1 MTRTIRSTLLAAAAG
16 VWCAAAAAQSDAP
29 AGNIAVSPALCAS
42 HQDHVGYLAQEFGE
56 HPVFTGQI
64 SEKLMLRIFA
74 NAGSGSWTMVI
85 LRADGLSCVHQTG
98 DSGRREVGF

>member
-1 MTRTIRSTLLAAAAG
+1 MTRTIRATLLSAAAG
-16 VWCAAAAAQSDAP
+16 IWCAAASAQSGAP
-29 AGNIAVSPALCAS
+29 AGNSAASPALCAS

-64 SEKLMLRIFA
+64 SDKLMLRIFA
-74 NAGSGSWTMVI
+74 NAGSGTWTMVI
-85 LRADGLSCVHQTG
+85 IRADGMSCVEQVG